1 MFAKF
6 GHPCTPEVEVIGWEV
21 DNAVTFVSVDV
32 TSNRTLGRSFS
43 NVCVTPGDRS
53 YVLWNCNPES
63 LTPRL

>member
-32 TSNRTLGRSFS
+32 TSNRTLGRSFPM
-43 NVCVTPGDRS
+43 CV
-53 YVLWNCNPES
+53 S
-63 LTPRL
+63 LLETGAMSFGIVTQSP